1 MVRGV
6 CGDFRR
12 LNSVTKLDQCPLSAL
27 TTFNEQLA
35 ECTIFSKV
43 DLKHAFQQV
52 CVDESSQDKTA
63 IITTLG
69 LFRFLRM
76 PYGLKHAAQCFQQNV
91 HQLLKDLPFAH
102 FRYMDDII
110 VGSRNKEDHMGDLR
124 DLFQHWASSEQKQMP
139 TRSDNSHI
147 SWLPW
152 SMHEESPF
160 RRNVWMRSDYFQC
173 RQHRRRLNAF

>member
-1 MVRGV
+1 MEAQLRQWEAEHVIERCESNWAYPIHAVKKWDGSWRV

-12 LNSVTKLDQCPLSAL
+12 LNSITKLDRYPLPAL

-63 IITTLG
+63 IITALG

-76 PYGLKHAAQCFQQNV
+76 PYGLKNTAQCFQLNV

-102 FRYMDDII
+102 FVYMDDII

-124 DLFQHWASSEQKQMP
+124 A
-139 TRSDNSHI
+139 
-147 SWLPW
+147 
-152 SMHEESPF
+152 
-160 RRNVWMRSDYFQC
+160 
-173 RQHRRRLNAF
+173 